1 MSNREEIWGGIRLV
15 SSVSSLLAVPAFF
28 YFFGYRITGKWE
40 VAVESLSWN
49 NPFLYVI
56 AVVVIGGAALA
67 MLTFDVEKNDYRL
80 SGKVVLK
87 TLRRIVSIVIVVALV
102 RLFIM

>member
-1 MSNREEIWGGIRLV
+1 MSDRKEIWDFVRLV

-28 YFFGYRITGKWE
+28 YFFGYRITGEWA
-40 VAVESLSWN
+40 VAVENLSWG

-56 AVVVIGGAALA
+56 AIAVIGGSALA

-80 SGKVVLK
+80 SAKVFLK
-87 TLRRIVSIVIVVALV
+87 TLGRIASIVILIVLV
-102 RLFIM
+102 RLLIW